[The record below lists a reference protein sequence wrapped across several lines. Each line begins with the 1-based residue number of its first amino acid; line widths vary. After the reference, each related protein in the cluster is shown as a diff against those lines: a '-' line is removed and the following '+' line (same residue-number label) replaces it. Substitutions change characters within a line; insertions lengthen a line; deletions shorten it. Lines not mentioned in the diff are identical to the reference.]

1 MFEYL
6 ILFNK
11 RSYLKKN
18 NNNNCSVIYDFHKI
32 LKLHLFDFLQNY

>member
-11 RSYLKKN
+11 RSYLKK